1 VGGVWLSLQ
10 GYCPYVTYRVLY
22 QVDFYPGAH
31 PRPTVKIKGHGPRWC
46 GLQGVKTDLLR
57 ILGKLDSVIDLELL
71 DCILLGLEL
80 YLNLLSIYKERL
92 GVPLVHTI
100 MQSIQRKG

>member
-1 VGGVWLSLQ
+1 M
-10 GYCPYVTYRVLY
+10 Y

-31 PRPTVKIKGHGPRWC
+31 PGSMVKIKGHRPRWC
-46 GLQGVKTDLLR
+46 ELQAVKTDLLG
-57 ILGKLDSVIDLELL
+57 ILGKLNSVIDLKFLN
-71 DCILLGLEL
+71 CIRLGLEL

-100 MQSIQRKG
+100 IQSIQRKG